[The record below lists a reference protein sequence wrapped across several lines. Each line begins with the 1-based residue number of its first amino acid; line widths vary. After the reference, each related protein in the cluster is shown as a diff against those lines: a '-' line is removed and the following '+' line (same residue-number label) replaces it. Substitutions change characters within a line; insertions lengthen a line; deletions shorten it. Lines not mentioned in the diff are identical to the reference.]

1 MVCSPDGIRTRA
13 TALREPSHGARL
25 LLVTVENPYFTGFPA
40 RVIVGWRWLDLNV
53 MLPICCPRVIHNRLQ
68 PRCAPYAVVS
78 LWSFVSAAQVEARD
92 QTQRGRR
99 CAHRRIL
106 SDGRRTPAGAP
117 RCAARSTMADGS
129 GARVSIP
136 AGISSAS
143 FRTAREVVMTLA
155 AVERSRCGII
165 RPPQSGSMNVE
176 SRHAGCW

>member
-1 MVCSPDGIRTRA
+1 
-13 TALREPSHGARL
+13 
-25 LLVTVENPYFTGFPA
+25 
-40 RVIVGWRWLDLNV
+40 

-99 CAHRRIL
+99 CVHR
-106 SDGRRTPAGAP
+106 
-117 RCAARSTMADGS
+117 
-129 GARVSIP
+129 P

-143 FRTAREVVMTLA
+143 FRTAREVV
-155 AVERSRCGII
+155 ERSRCGIL

-176 SRHAGCW
+176 SRDAGC